1 MTPTAVTPAA
11 RKQARPPGG
20 AGTKRPSSPHPSTPR
35 PAHRAARGSTIA
47 PHAPRRVSG
56 PARSAAAPTRP
67 ARAPRPAS
75 RPAVAPRRKARSTRT
90 PRRTTPSLPLRTQ
103 ALAFARTLP
112 DHRLLDR
119 LVRGRLWIPL
129 LGVLLIGIVASQVA
143 ILKLN
148 ASLGHG
154 VVRAAQLQSQ
164 DERLASVVSQL
175 SDVQRVEA
183 SAARTGLSMPAA
195 YTPVFLS
202 GGRGELRRALSNIH
216 RPDPTAFEA
225 RTAAQAT
232 HRAAEVQSSTG
243 R

>member
-11 RKQARPPGG
+11 RTKRSGG
-20 AGTKRPSSPHPSTPR
+20 SGTKRPSSPHPSTPR
-35 PAHRAARGSTIA
+35 PAHRGARASATA
-47 PHAPRRVSG
+47 PSAPRRVSG
-56 PARSAAAPTRP
+56 PARPAAARTATPARTAAPTRTATP
-67 ARAPRPAS
+67 ARTAR
-75 RPAVAPRRKARSTRT
+75 PRRKPA
-90 PRRTTPSLPLRTQ
+90 PSLPLSTR

-129 LGVLLIGIVASQVA
+129 LGLLLIGIVASQVE

-164 DERLASVVSQL
+164 DERLASAVSQL
-175 SDVQRVEA
+175 SDTQHIEA
-183 SAARTGLSMPAA
+183 QAAHMGMAMPAA

-202 GGRGELRRALSNIH
+202 GGRGELRRALANIH
-216 RPDPTAFEA
+216 RPDPAAFQSRA
-225 RTAAQAT
+225 AALAAQ
-232 HRAAEVQSSTG
+232 RAAAVQSSTG
-243 R
+243 Q